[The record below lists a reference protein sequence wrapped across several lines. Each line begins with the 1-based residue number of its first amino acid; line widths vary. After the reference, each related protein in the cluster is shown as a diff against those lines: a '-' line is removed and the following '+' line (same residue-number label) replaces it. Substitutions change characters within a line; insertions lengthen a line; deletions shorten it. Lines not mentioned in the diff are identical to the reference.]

1 MKRLRLE
8 HSSMKKFSMVGIFI
22 AALALGVSFGVGDTV
37 AAAAYETDNIID
49 YQDNERSANKRLDY
63 VCRDG
68 ALAGHAGWLGS
79 GTVSPNRATGE
90 FKMDLKIKFKRC
102 PGGSEAPRKYAVI
115 GYPPGETATIEGLS
129 FCDNIGTFGNHTYR
143 GQIRRGESPGSRT
156 ERYVGDYTYDCVKF
170 MAGAENHLVRFNS
183 NRYGRQ
189 PGFYMYDEID
199 YKNYGTVTRTISGKI
214 KDWKQKSEVSGS
226 MAVTLPAN
234 LCSYY
239 MTGPEDRPNFIS
251 DLYCQKVKFN
261 IEWTGNYELTP
272 NVSVDGSLIEGEPFD
287 VDEVKSTVQNSNNGS
302 KSESHDAA
310 ISRFVVRKENYSSVV
325 KQNLTKSGLSSY
337 LFSKL
342 YTIDRYV
349 NNQFKGQDV
358 TLLNGLGSV
367 SGLNPGQTKVIYNNS
382 DSIAFNLKIGDRLCY
397 MTSIQRPKYSDST
410 SVWRHSAPA
419 CLTVGV
425 RPHMQVRSGDI
436 MVDGKIIAG
445 ATNRQGRTY
454 GSWGEYAAI
463 AGGKINAGGAG
474 FGSGAIYRMGAA
486 GAAPNKGFLSFSNN
500 YGTNHGNFGEPIGSN
515 FSALADYLAKLT
527 PTSSAHNRSNVSSID
542 LDTLTTPGRYIIS
555 RPSGEIKVRGDL
567 RKGVSVIVLAKHN
580 QTVTIDGNI
589 TTPDTY
595 DSVRELSQ
603 LAIVASAGSEQKV
616 NINPGVTRADAW
628 IIVPGGT
635 INTCRESGA
644 PKRAGGCANTL
655 FVNGPVIA
663 KDFLL
668 RRTGGEDK
676 VSSGAAKQSMPA
688 EVFNLRP
695 DAYLWMTNQVNNS
708 GARYVTTQ
716 SIELPPQY

>member
-1 MKRLRLE
+1 MRVVNKII
-8 HSSMKKFSMVGIFI
+8 G
-22 AALALGVSFGVGDTV
+22 AATV
-37 AAAAYETDNIID
+37 ALMLSVTMLTQAQAYDYPEDDGKPVTVYSIKENEWSAIGGSNARNPDICMDRTKYFNAVIYVKYVDLDGKTLGYSDDFRFSVEAFNPYPNAGGSDGRRWNDFWNEQFQPGHQWYPGYVNRPVTISIDQRQVTHGPGPVRIDEPIHKCSPPSLNDKKRKEPAYAFRDFNSESYALTCLGNFARYSNGFIFKVIGNEPGDAPRGKTGKWLQREYKANPYGERKIDDLNRSFMAIEFKYQVNVGRPPEYNLTPQISVTDKDIEEGVTTHVGGVTSSITNSGPDKSQTTRGITSRFIVRKSDRNTSIDNNI
-49 YQDNERSANKRLDY
+49 ANRNVQQNGSVPRDY
-63 VCRDG
+63 VESRFR
-68 ALAGHAGWLGS
+68 
-79 GTVSPNRATGE
+79 GTQYSELRSVNQVFNVTS
-90 FKMDLKIKFKRC
+90 
-102 PGGSEAPRKYAVI
+102 GGSSIKLVSNASEAIA
-115 GYPPGETATIEGLS
+115 
-129 FCDNIGTFGNHTYR
+129 
-143 GQIRRGESPGSRT
+143 
-156 ERYVGDYTYDCVKF
+156 
-170 MAGAENHLVRFNS
+170 
-183 NRYGRQ
+183 
-189 PGFYMYDEID
+189 
-199 YKNYGTVTRTISGKI
+199 
-214 KDWKQKSEVSGS
+214 
-226 MAVTLPAN
+226 
-234 LCSYY
+234 
-239 MTGPEDRPNFIS
+239 
-251 DLYCQKVKFN
+251 
-261 IEWTGNYELTP
+261 
-272 NVSVDGSLIEGEPFD
+272 
-287 VDEVKSTVQNSNNGS
+287 
-302 KSESHDAA
+302 
-310 ISRFVVRKENYSSVV
+310 
-325 KQNLTKSGLSSY
+325 
-337 LFSKL
+337 
-342 YTIDRYV
+342 
-349 NNQFKGQDV
+349 
-358 TLLNGLGSV
+358 
-367 SGLNPGQTKVIYNNS
+367 
-382 DSIAFNLKIGDRLCY
+382 AFNLKIGDRLCY

-695 DAYLWMTNQVNNS
+695 DAYLWTTNQVNNS

>member
-1 MKRLRLE
+1 
-8 HSSMKKFSMVGIFI
+8 MKKFSMVGIFI

-170 MAGAENHLVRFNS
+170 MGGAENHLVRFNS

-425 RPHMQVRSGDI
+425 RPHMQVRSGDL
-436 MVDGKIIAG
+436 MVGGQII
-445 ATNRQGRTY
+445 TGRTDRQAGSERRSY
-454 GSWGEYAAI
+454 GSWAEYGAV
-463 AGGKINAGGAG
+463 AGRGISPN
-474 FGSGAIYRMGAA
+474 FGSGSVYRMGLANGRA
-486 GAAPNKGFLSFSNN
+486 NNQFLSFANTPLSAAGN
-500 YGTNHGNFGEPIGSN
+500 YGSVDSGAGTLTSFFSDQERTRTINANQTLYVDSLPRGKNVVRAMGNVNIQG
-515 FSALADYLAKLT
+515 
-527 PTSSAHNRSNVSSID
+527 D
-542 LDTLTTPGRYIIS
+542 LD
-555 RPSGEIKVRGDL
+555 
-567 RKGVSVIVLAKHN
+567 KGTSVVVQVPANSTALIN
-580 QTVTIDGNI
+580 GNI
-589 TTPDTY
+589 TTPDEY
-595 DSVRELSQ
+595 DAVGNISQ
-603 LAIVASAGSEQKV
+603 LVIAPAGTANANF
-616 NINPGVTRADAW
+616 NIHIAPGVTRVDAW
-628 IIVPGGT
+628 LLAPGGRVD
-635 INTCRESGA
+635 TCNDRTSLDARTA
-644 PKRAGGCANTL
+644 PYHGDGGCQNNL
-655 FVNGPVIA
+655 FINGPVAARGI
-663 KDFLL
+663 LL
-668 RRTGGEDK
+668 GRTGGQDRVE
-676 VSSGAAKQSMPA
+676 GQNRQSTPA
-688 EVFNLRP
+688 ENFNLRP
-695 DAYLWMTNQVNNS
+695 DAYLWIANQVNTS
-708 GARYVTTQ
+708 GTRYVTTQ
-716 SIELPPQY
+716 TLDLPPRF